1 MSKNHF
7 ADAILPFLRGLLPIL
22 LSLCLCPAWAASP
35 PLVLA
40 FNTFSPWKTL
50 DAQGQPSGPYVEII
64 KLLAARLDAPVRYL
78 SCPLQRCLQAM
89 RQGQADLVIGVRNS
103 DDRDAYITFLDPP
116 YAAATPLAIYLRRA
130 DSRQVRSYADLYPL
144 RIGVVEGM
152 RYQPAF
158 DEDKQLERDFAP
170 SSLSNF
176 RKLLAGRVDAV
187 VINRRNGM
195 ALLHSQGWEAL
206 VREQPLQLPG
216 LEERRIG
223 LSRRSPWYARRE
235 RLTTVLRGML
245 RDGSIARLLAATNPA
260 PQ

>member
-1 MSKNHF
+1 
-7 ADAILPFLRGLLPIL
+7 
-22 LSLCLCPAWAASP
+22 
-35 PLVLA
+35 
-40 FNTFSPWKTL
+40 
-50 DAQGQPSGPYVEII
+50 
-64 KLLAARLDAPVRYL
+64 
-78 SCPLQRCLQAM
+78 
-89 RQGQADLVIGVRNS
+89 
-103 DDRDAYITFLDPP
+103 
-116 YAAATPLAIYLRRA
+116 
-130 DSRQVRSYADLYPL
+130 
-144 RIGVVEGM
+144 M

-260 PQ
+260 P